1 MNATHRHRQ
10 SAHEPSLRLAAVLV
24 AVLAAVAVVVA
35 VLAWGTPSAPGAT
48 RPLTVVSLTFD
59 DGNADQAQAAQI
71 LQDHGM
77 RGTFYV
83 PSGFLGAQGYLT
95 LAQVKGLEAAGH
107 EIGGHTINHPD
118 LASAS
123 PAEKIRQVCGDRTW
137 LMEQGLKVRSFA
149 YPFASLDAAT
159 KQVVADCGY
168 NSARGLGDL
177 RTGRA
182 GDECAG
188 CPRAETMPPAD
199 AFETRAPSQVETD
212 WTLADLKRIVTNAEQ
227 TGGWTQLT
235 FHHVCAS
242 GCEISVSPAVLT
254 QFAAWL
260 QPRAA
265 TRNTVVRT
273 VGDVVGGALKPA
285 VPPTAE
291 PPLAPGVNG
300 VVNPGLEQLDA
311 NGDPVCWMRGGYGT
325 NTATLDTGAGRT
337 GSRGARV
344 TVSGYAD
351 GDAKWLPRFDLG
363 DCSPTVAAGRAYSL
377 RSWYRSSG
385 VTQFAV
391 YLRDAGGTWHYWTS
405 SPWFAVAP
413 DWTHATWT
421 TPELPAGS
429 TGLSFGLNV
438 FANGTL
444 ETDDVA
450 VYDAEGAPAAA
461 GGESV
466 PTPQE
471 VPALTGAPEPPPGDL
486 GAG

>member
-1 MNATHRHRQ
+1 MS
-10 SAHEPSLRLAAVLV
+10 SARRPGDHVREPNRRLAAVLV
-24 AVLAAVAVVVA
+24 ATLAAAAVVVA
-35 VLAWGTPSAPGAT
+35 LLAWGSPSAPGAT
-48 RPLTVVSLTFD
+48 RPQTVVSLTFD
-59 DGNADQAQAAQI
+59 DGNADQAQAARI

-118 LASAS
+118 LVSAS
-123 PAEKIRQVCGDRTW
+123 TAEKIRQVCGDRSW
-137 LMEQGLKVRSFA
+137 LLGQGLQVRSFA
-149 YPFASLDAAT
+149 YPFASLDAAS
-159 KQVVADCGY
+159 KQVAADCGY

-182 GDECAG
+182 GDGCAG

-199 AFETRAPSQVETD
+199 PFETRAPAQVETD
-212 WTLADLKRIVTNAEQ
+212 WTLADLKRIVTNAER

-242 GCEISVSPAVLT
+242 GCEISVTPAVLT
-254 QFAAWL
+254 QFVAWL

-273 VGDVVGGALKPA
+273 VGDVVGGAVRPA
-285 VPPTAE
+285 VAPTAE
-291 PPLAPGVNG
+291 PPLAPGENG
-300 VVNPGLEQLDA
+300 VVNPGLEQVDA
-311 NGDPVCWMRGGYGT
+311 AGDPVCWMRGGYGT
-325 NTATLDTGAGRT
+325 NTATLDTSAGRT
-337 GSRGARV
+337 GAKAGRV
-344 TVSGYAD
+344 KVSGYAD

-363 DCSPTVAAGRAYSL
+363 DCSPTVAAGHAYSL
-377 RSWYRSSG
+377 RSWYRSST

-391 YLRDAGGTWHYWTS
+391 YLRDDVGTWRYWTS
-405 SPWFAVAP
+405 SPWFATAP
-413 DWTHATWT
+413 DWAAAEWT

-438 FANGTL
+438 FGNGTL

-450 VYDAEGAPAAA
+450 VYDAQGAPAA
-461 GGESV
+461 GGESA
-466 PTPQE
+466 PTPASG
-471 VPALTGAPEPPPGDL
+471 PSLTGAPEPPPAEIAMG
-486 GAG
+486 

>member
-1 MNATHRHRQ
+1 VSAPRRTADHAAT
-10 SAHEPSLRLAAVLV
+10 PSRRLGAVLL
-24 AVLAAVAVVVA
+24 AVLTTLAVVA
-35 VLAWGTPSAPGAT
+35 GVLAWAASSPAPGAT

-59 DGNADQAQAAQI
+59 DGNADQAQAAAI
-71 LQDHGM
+71 LQEQGL

-83 PSGFLGAQGYLT
+83 PSGFVGAPGYLT
-95 LAQVKGLEAAGH
+95 LAQVKGLQTAGH
-107 EIGGHTINHPD
+107 EVGGHTINHPD
-118 LASAS
+118 LTTVSA
-123 PAEKIRQVCGDRTW
+123 AEKSRQVCGDRAW
-137 LMEQGLKVRSFA
+137 LLAQGLQVRSFA

-177 RTGRA
+177 RTGRP

-188 CPRAETMPPAD
+188 CPRAETVPPAD
-199 AFETRAPSQVETD
+199 AFETRAPSQVESD
-212 WTLADLKRIVTNAEQ
+212 WRLADLQRVVTNAEQ

-242 GCEISVSPAVLT
+242 GCEINVTPTVLR

-260 QPRAA
+260 KPRAA

-273 VGDVVGGALKPA
+273 VGDVVGGAVKPA
-285 VPPTAE
+285 VQPTTN
-291 PPLAPGVNG
+291 PPLEPGVNG
-300 VVNPGLEQLDA
+300 VVNPGMEQLDA
-311 NGDPVCWMRGGYGT
+311 SGDPTCWMRGGYGT
-325 NTATLDTGAGRT
+325 NTATLDTSAGRT
-337 GSRGARV
+337 GQRGGRV

-363 DCSPTVAAGRAYSL
+363 DCTPTVAAGHAYSL
-377 RSWYRSSG
+377 RSWYRSSA

-391 YLRDAGGTWHYWTS
+391 YLRDEVGTWRYWTS
-405 SPWFAVAP
+405 SPWFAAASS
-413 DWTHATWT
+413 WTAAEWT

-429 TGLSFGLNV
+429 TGISFGLNL
-438 FANGTL
+438 FSNGTL

-450 VYDAEGAPAAA
+450 VYDAVGAPSAQGTSAR
-461 GGESV
+461 
-466 PTPQE
+466 TPADA
-471 VPALTGAPEPPPGDL
+471 PSLTGAPEPPPGDL